1 MSRYLLKRILMVL
14 LTLWI
19 IVTLTFALMHMI
31 PGDPFAAESGKLPKQ
46 VLENLRAKY
55 HLDEPIPVQYVLY
68 LKNLVTLDL
77 GMSIKSDTRS
87 VNDMI
92 ADGVSASAV
101 LGMQALVISLVL
113 GIFFG
118 IVAALNRSRGLDY
131 LMMVLAIIGI
141 SVPSFL
147 MSPLLINYFAMK
159 WPIFPVATWGTWM
172 HTVLPSIAL
181 AFGPLAVITR
191 YMRTSMID
199 VLNQNYIRTAEAK
212 GLPTRLIVI
221 RHGIRNAIM
230 PVVTFLGPLMAA
242 LITGSFVV
250 EKIFAIPGIGKYF
263 VDGIFNRDYPV
274 ILGTTIFYSTVLIL
288 TILLIDIAY
297 TLIDPRIKLNN
308 KEGSG

>member
-1 MSRYLLKRILMVL
+1 MSRYLMKRLLMML

-55 HLDEPIPVQYVLY
+55 HLNEPLPVQYVMY
-68 LKNLVTLDL
+68 LKNIVTLDL
-77 GMSIKSDTRS
+77 GQSIKSDTRS
-87 VNDMI
+87 VNSMI
-92 ADGVSASAV
+92 SEGFKASSV
-101 LGMQALVISLVL
+101 LGVQAILMSLVL

-118 IVAALNRSRGLDY
+118 IVAALNRKKWLDH

-147 MSPLLINYFAMK
+147 MSPLLINYFAIK

-172 HTVLPSIAL
+172 HTVLPSVAL
-181 AFGPLAVITR
+181 AFGPLAIITR
-191 YMRTSMID
+191 YMRTSMIE
-199 VLNQNYIRTAEAK
+199 VLGQNYIRTAEAK
-212 GLPTRLIVI
+212 GIPRFLIVI
-221 RHGIRNAIM
+221 RHGIRNAIL
-230 PVVTFLGPLMAA
+230 PVVTFLGPLIAA
-242 LITGSFVV
+242 LITGTFVV
-250 EKIFAIPGIGKYF
+250 EKIFAIPGVGKYF

-288 TILLIDIAY
+288 TILIIDVAY
-297 TLIDPRIKLNN
+297 TLIDPRIKLTS
-308 KEGSG
+308 KEE